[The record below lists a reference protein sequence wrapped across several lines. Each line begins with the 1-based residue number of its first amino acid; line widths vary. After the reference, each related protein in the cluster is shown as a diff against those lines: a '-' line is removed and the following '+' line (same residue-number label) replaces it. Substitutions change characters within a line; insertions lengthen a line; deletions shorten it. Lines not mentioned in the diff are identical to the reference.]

1 MTASI
6 IDPVIVQ
13 IATADT
19 EEDLINNSGETL
31 ELSLLIHIA
40 NNGDSAANVELWI
53 TNSSNT
59 KLFPILPE
67 TSIGAKAG
75 LSNSTKLVLKAGN
88 KIRVTASSTDVFA
101 MICPVAGL

>member
-1 MTASI
+1 MTATL

-19 EEDLINNSGETL
+19 EEDLINNSGETR

-40 NNGDSAANVELWI
+40 NNGSSDANVELWI

-59 KLFPILPE
+59 KLFPVLPE
-67 TSIGAKAG
+67 TSVGAKAG

-88 KIRVTASSTDVFA
+88 KIRITASSTNVYA
-101 MICPVAGL
+101 MICPVSGL

>member
-19 EEDLINNSGETL
+19 EEDLISNSGETR

-40 NNGDSAANVELWI
+40 NNGDSAANAELWI

-67 TSIGAKAG
+67 SSIPKKFGI
-75 LSNSTKLVLKAGN
+75 SNSTKLVLKAGN
-88 KIRVTASSTDVFA
+88 KIRITADSTDVYA
-101 MICPVAGL
+101 MICPVSGL

>member
-19 EEDLINNSGETL
+19 EEDLISNSGETL
-31 ELSLLIHIA
+31 ELSLLIHIS
-40 NNGDSAANVELWI
+40 NNGSSAANVELWS

-59 KLFPILPE
+59 KLFPVLPE
-67 TSIGAKAG
+67 TSSGAKAG
-75 LSNSTKLVLKAGN
+75 VSNSTKLVLKAGN

-101 MICPVAGL
+101 MICPVSGL

>member
-6 IDPVIVQ
+6 IDPVIVK
-13 IATADT
+13 IATANT
-19 EEDLINNSGETL
+19 EQDLINNSGVNR

-40 NNGDSAANVELWI
+40 NNGTSAANVQLWI

-67 TSIGAKAG
+67 SSIPAKNG
-75 LSNSTKLVLKAGN
+75 VSNSTKLVLKAGN
-88 KIRVTASSTDVFA
+88 KIRITADSTDVYA
-101 MICPVAGL
+101 MICPVSGL

>member
-6 IDPVIVQ
+6 IDPAIIQV
-13 IATADT
+13 ATAGT
-19 EEDLINNSGETL
+19 EQDLINNSGETR

-40 NNGDSAANVELWI
+40 NNGSSAANVQVWI

-59 KLFPILPE
+59 KLFPVLPE
-67 TSIGAKAG
+67 TSVGAKAG

-88 KIRVTASSTDVFA
+88 KIRITASSTNVYA
-101 MICPVAGL
+101 MICPVSGL

>member
-6 IDPVIVQ
+6 IDPVIIQ
-13 IATADT
+13 IGTADT
-19 EEDLINNSGETL
+19 EEDLISNSGETR

-40 NNGDSAANVELWI
+40 NNGSSAANVELWV

-59 KLFPILPE
+59 HLFPLLP
-67 TSIGAKAG
+67 TTAIASKNGV
-75 LSNSTKLVLKAGN
+75 SNSTKLVLKAGN

-101 MICPVAGL
+101 MICPVSGL

>member
-6 IDPVIVQ
+6 IDPAIVQ
-13 IATADT
+13 IATANT
-19 EEDLINNSGETL
+19 EQDLINNSGETR

-40 NNGDSAANVELWI
+40 NNGASAANVQVWI

-59 KLFPILPE
+59 KLFPVLPE

-75 LSNSTKLVLKAGN
+75 VSNSTKLVLKAGN
-88 KIRVTASSTDVFA
+88 KIRITASSTDVFA
-101 MICPVAGL
+101 MICPVSGL

>member
-1 MTASI
+1 MAASI

-40 NNGDSAANVELWI
+40 NNGASAANVELWI

-67 TSIGAKAG
+67 SSIPAKNG
-75 LSNSTKLVLKAGN
+75 V
-88 KIRVTASSTDVFA
+88 
-101 MICPVAGL
+101 

>member
-6 IDPVIVQ
+6 IDPAIVQ
-13 IATADT
+13 IASANT
-19 EEDLINNSGETL
+19 EQDLINNSGETR

-40 NNGDSAANVELWI
+40 NNGSSAANVQVWI

-59 KLFPILPE
+59 KLFPVLPE

-75 LSNSTKLVLKAGN
+75 VSNGTKLVLKAGN
-88 KIRVTASSTDVFA
+88 KIRITASSTDVFA
-101 MICPVAGL
+101 MICPVSGL

>member
-6 IDPVIVQ
+6 IDPAIVQ

-19 EEDLINNSGETL
+19 EQDLISNSGETR

-59 KLFPILPE
+59 KLFPVLPE

-75 LSNSTKLVLKAGN
+75 LSNSTKLVLAAGN

-101 MICPVAGL
+101 MICPVSGL

>member
-1 MTASI
+1 MAASI
-6 IDPVIVQ
+6 IDPAIIQV
-13 IATADT
+13 ATADT
-19 EEDLINNSGETL
+19 EQDLINNSGETR

-40 NNGDSAANVELWI
+40 NNGTSAANVQLWI

-67 TSIGAKAG
+67 TSVGAKAG

-88 KIRVTASSTDVFA
+88 KIRITASSTNVYA
-101 MICPVAGL
+101 MICPVSGL

>member
-6 IDPVIVQ
+6 IDPAIVQ

-19 EEDLINNSGETL
+19 EQDLINNSGETR

-40 NNGDSAANVELWI
+40 NNGASAANVQLWI
-53 TNSSNT
+53 TNTSNT
-59 KLFPILPE
+59 KLFPVLPE
-67 TSIGAKAG
+67 TSVGAKAG

-88 KIRVTASSTDVFA
+88 KIRITASFTNVYA
-101 MICPVAGL
+101 MICPVSGL

>member
-1 MTASI
+1 MTATL

-19 EEDLINNSGETL
+19 EEDLISNSGETL

-40 NNGDSAANVELWI
+40 NNGSSAANVELWV

-59 KLFPILPE
+59 HLFPLLP
-67 TSIGAKAG
+67 TTAIASKNGV
-75 LSNSTKLVLKAGN
+75 SNSTKLVLKAGN

-101 MICPVAGL
+101 MICPVSGL

>member
-6 IDPVIVQ
+6 IDPVIIQ

-19 EEDLINNSGETL
+19 EQDLISNSGETR

-40 NNGDSAANVELWI
+40 NNGASAANVQVWI
-53 TNSSNT
+53 TNTSNT
-59 KLFPILPE
+59 KLFPVLPE

-75 LSNSTKLVLKAGN
+75 VSNGTKLVLKAGN
-88 KIRVTASSTDVFA
+88 KIRITADSTDVYA
-101 MICPVAGL
+101 MICPVSGL

>member
-6 IDPVIVQ
+6 IDPAIVQ

-19 EEDLINNSGETL
+19 EQDLINNSGETR

-40 NNGDSAANVELWI
+40 NNGSSAANVQLWI

-59 KLFPILPE
+59 KLFPLLPK
-67 TSIGAKAG
+67 SAIPLKNGV
-75 LSNSTKLVLKAGN
+75 SNSTKLVLKAGN
-88 KIRVTASSTDVFA
+88 KIRITSDSTDVYA
-101 MICPVAGL
+101 MICPVSGL

>member
-1 MTASI
+1 MTATL

-19 EEDLINNSGETL
+19 EEDLINNSGETI

-40 NNGDSAANVELWI
+40 NNGSSAANVELWI

-59 KLFPILPE
+59 KLFPVLPE
-67 TSIGAKAG
+67 TSVGAKAG

-88 KIRVTASSTDVFA
+88 KIRITASSTNVYA
-101 MICPVAGL
+101 MICPVSGL

>member
-6 IDPVIVQ
+6 IDPVIVK
-13 IATADT
+13 IGKANT
-19 EEDLINNSGETL
+19 EQDLINNSGETR

-40 NNGDSAANVELWI
+40 NNGASAANVQVWI

-88 KIRVTASSTDVFA
+88 KIRITADSTNVYA
-101 MICPVAGL
+101 MICPVSGL

>member
-1 MTASI
+1 MTATL

-40 NNGDSAANVELWI
+40 NNGSSAANVELWI

-101 MICPVAGL
+101 MICPVSGL

>member
-19 EEDLINNSGETL
+19 EQDLINNSGETL

-40 NNGDSAANVELWI
+40 NNGSSAANVELWI

-67 TSIGAKAG
+67 SSIPAKNG
-75 LSNSTKLVLKAGN
+75 VSNSTKLVLKDGN
-88 KIRVTASSTDVFA
+88 KIRITADSTDVYA
-101 MICPVAGL
+101 MICPVSGL

>member
-1 MTASI
+1 MAASI
-6 IDPVIVQ
+6 IDPAIIKV
-13 IATADT
+13 ATADT
-19 EEDLINNSGETL
+19 EEDLINNSGETR

-59 KLFPILPE
+59 KLFPVLPE
-67 TSIGAKAG
+67 TSVGAKAG

-88 KIRVTASSTDVFA
+88 KIRITASSTNVYA
-101 MICPVAGL
+101 MICPVSGL

>member
-1 MTASI
+1 MAASI
-6 IDPVIVQ
+6 IDPVIVK
-13 IATADT
+13 IGKANT
-19 EEDLINNSGETL
+19 EQDLINNSGETR

-40 NNGDSAANVELWI
+40 NNGASAANVQVWI

-88 KIRVTASSTDVFA
+88 KIRITADSTNVYA
-101 MICPVAGL
+101 MICPVSGL

>member
-13 IATADT
+13 TTANT
-19 EEDLINNSGETL
+19 EQDLINNSGETR

-40 NNGDSAANVELWI
+40 NNGSSAANVELWI

-67 TSIGAKAG
+67 SSIPAKNG
-75 LSNSTKLVLKAGN
+75 VSNSTKLVLKAGN
-88 KIRVTASSTDVFA
+88 KIRITASSTNVYA
-101 MICPVAGL
+101 MICPVSGL

>member
-6 IDPVIVQ
+6 IDPAIIQV
-13 IATADT
+13 ATADT
-19 EEDLINNSGETL
+19 EEDLINNSGETR

-40 NNGDSAANVELWI
+40 NNGTSAANVQLWI

-59 KLFPILPE
+59 KLFPVLPE
-67 TSIGAKAG
+67 TSVGAKAG

-88 KIRVTASSTDVFA
+88 KIRITASSTNVYA
-101 MICPVAGL
+101 MICPVSGL

>member
-1 MTASI
+1 MTATL

-19 EEDLINNSGETL
+19 EEDLINNSGETR

-40 NNGDSAANVELWI
+40 NNGASAANVELWI

-59 KLFPILPE
+59 KLFPVLPE
-67 TSIGAKAG
+67 TSIASKNGVA
-75 LSNSTKLVLKAGN
+75 NSTKLVLKAGN
-88 KIRVTASSTDVFA
+88 KIRVTASSTDVYA
-101 MICPVAGL
+101 MICPVSGL

>member
-19 EEDLINNSGETL
+19 EEDLINNSGETR

-40 NNGDSAANVELWI
+40 NNGDSAANVEMWI
-53 TNSSNT
+53 TDASNV
-59 KLFPILPE
+59 KLFPLLPE
-67 TSIGAKAG
+67 SAIPLKNGV
-75 LSNSTKLVLKAGN
+75 SNSTKLVLKAGN

-101 MICPVAGL
+101 MICPVSGL